1 MSGARLDANG
11 ELVPVELFGPHCIED
26 WVACFDIF
34 RTLCLMFDIVSAER
48 LDQYKDKIVEMAR
61 RYGTRCWPLVYQI
74 ESRTRSEHAGRVRRR
89 LALEKTEALE
99 NGTRHPYNPLKPWEE
114 VFAQLTLAETEWW
127 NSEIH
132 QPCTWIC
139 GHVVKVDRF
148 LHGDAPVA
156 SSSTLPCTT
165 AVFDTSPGT
174 QHHAAPP
181 SPPVR
186 REKRERGDDNNIKKG
201 ITYTHNRNGT
211 ELCDGFNDGT
221 CTEMGAGSRCKR
233 FKKAHQCNLCL
244 SNTHGACDHE
254 SATGQ
259 KTKKRARAGRRK

>member
-1 MSGARLDANG
+1 MVSSCPLSFSAPT
-11 ELVPVELFGPHCIED
+11 VSIED

-34 RTLCLMFDIVSAER
+34 RTLCLIFDIVSAER
-48 LDQYKDKIVEMAR
+48 LDQYKDKIVGMAR
-61 RYGTRCWPLVYQI
+61 RYGPRCWPLVYQI

-127 NSEIH
+127 NREVH

-139 GHVVKVDRF
+139 GNVVRVDRF

-165 AVFDTSPGT
+165 SVFDNSPGT
-174 QHHAAPP
+174 QHYDAHP
-181 SPPVR
+181 SPPAR
-186 REKRERGDDNNIKKG
+186 REKRERGDDKPMKDG
-201 ITYTHNRNGT
+201 RHTHNRSNT
-211 ELCDGFNDGT
+211 ELCAGYNDGT
-221 CTEMGAGSRCKR
+221 CNEMGAGSRCKR
-233 FKKAHQCNLCL
+233 TKKAHQCSICL
-244 SNTHGACDHE
+244 SNTHGACDHD
-254 SATGQ
+254 SATGGAGQ
-259 KTKKRARAGRRK
+259 KKKRARAGRRK